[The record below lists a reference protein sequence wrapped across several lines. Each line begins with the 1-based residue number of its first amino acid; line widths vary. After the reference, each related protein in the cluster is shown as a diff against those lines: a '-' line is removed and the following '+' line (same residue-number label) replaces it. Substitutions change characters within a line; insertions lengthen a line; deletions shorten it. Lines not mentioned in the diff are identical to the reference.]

1 MNIFRMTEV
10 FNTDS
15 FMVSSNDSEIVMTP
29 EKEIAAPQKLKL
41 PGLYYFTNTKT
52 SFPNSVWEGDF
63 LHSYSEALPMIFM
76 ISCVMG

>member
-52 SFPNSVWEGDF
+52 SFPNSVWEGGF
-63 LHSYSEALPMIFM
+63 LRSLSEALPMIFM
-76 ISCVMG
+76 ISWVTG